1 VQAVTVVNGG
11 VEVRDQPEP
20 VAARGQLLVRVRAAG
35 LNAADLVQVQG
46 GYPAPPGW
54 PVDIP
59 GLELAGEVVGLG
71 SGVSQFALGARVM
84 AIVGGGAQAE
94 LAVVN
99 ELEAMPV
106 PPGLGWSAAA
116 GLPEAFVTA
125 HDALFSQAGL
135 AMGERLLVSGAAGGV
150 GTAAVQLGVAAG
162 ARVTASV
169 RDPDRRAAVT
179 SLGADAVDPAEV
191 DRHGPFDVILELV
204 GLTSLGSSLRSL
216 ATGGRVSLIG
226 GGVVGAVDL
235 GPLMMR
241 RGRIHGSTLR
251 GRPPAEKAAAV
262 SLVVSRVLP
271 LVEAGRIQV
280 PIDSTFDLADA
291 RAAYEHFARGG
302 KFGKV
307 VLTMGES

>member
-1 VQAVTVVNGG
+1 MRAVTLVDGG
-11 VEVRDQPEP
+11 IEVREHPEP
-20 VAARGQLLVRVRAAG
+20 VAGAGQLLVRVRAAG
-35 LNAADLVQVQG
+35 LNAADLAQVRG
-46 GYPAPPGW
+46 GYPAPPEW
-54 PVDIP
+54 PADIP

-71 SGVSQFALGARVM
+71 PGAGRFEVGAPVM

-106 PPGLGWSAAA
+106 PTGLGWPAAA

-135 AMGERLLVSGAAGGV
+135 TMGERLLVTGAAGGV
-150 GTAAVQLGVAAG
+150 GTAAVQLGIAAG

-169 RDPDRRAAVT
+169 RDPSRRAAVDE
-179 SLGADAVDPAEV
+179 LGAHAVDPEDV
-191 DRHGPFDVILELV
+191 DRHGPFDVILELI
-204 GLTSLGSSLRSL
+204 GFANLGSSLPSL

-226 GGVVGAVDL
+226 AAVAGAVDL
-235 GPLMMR
+235 GPLMVR

-251 GRPPAEKAAAV
+251 GRLPEEKAAAV

-271 LVEAGRIQV
+271 LVHAGRIQV
-280 PIDSTFDLADA
+280 PIDSTFAMADA

-307 VLTMGES
+307 LLTMGDI